1 MKFSVSTWIY
11 GDQDVEITFKKLKE
25 FGYDAI
31 ELKGEPNDYSLEKL
45 KRLSSEYGIE
55 IISLAGIYPWPT
67 NERDLSSPDKE
78 VRIKAIEYLK
88 ECCLFANEINALI
101 IIVSPTPVGKVFP
114 TTQFSSEDEWKSAVY
129 KERSLAISSL
139 KKVSEYAQDINITL
153 SIEPLNRYE
162 TFLINN
168 TDQAINFISEIN
180 SDNVRLHL
188 DTFHMNIE
196 EKNLAEAIKTGK
208 EHLVN
213 LHIADSNR
221 QAVGN
226 GHIDFKSIIN
236 SLIEINYLGPVTLEP
251 LPPISNPYFATHNK
265 SYRPV
270 FDNYLKESII
280 QLKEIIS
287 KCNKTT

>member
-25 FGYDAI
+25 FGCDAI
-31 ELKGEPNDYSLEKL
+31 ELKGEPNDYSVESL
-45 KRLSSEYGIE
+45 KRLSTEYEIE

-67 NERDLSSPDKE
+67 NERDLCSPDKKI
-78 VRIKAIEYLK
+78 RIKAIEYLK
-88 ECCLFANEINALI
+88 ECCLFAHEINASI

-114 TTQFSSEDEWKSAVY
+114 TIQFSNEYEWKSAVC

-139 KKVSEYAQDINITL
+139 KEISEYAKDINITL
-153 SIEPLNRYE
+153 AVEPLNRYE

-168 TDQAINFISEIN
+168 TDQAIKFISEIN

-196 EKNLAEAIKTGK
+196 ENNLAEAIITGK

-226 GHIDFKSIIN
+226 GHIDFKGIMA
-236 SLIEINYLGPVTLEP
+236 SLIQINYLGPVTLEP
-251 LPPISNPYFATHNK
+251 LPPISNPYFATRNK
-265 SYRPV
+265 SYIPV
-270 FDNYLKESII
+270 FDAYLKKSII
-280 QLKEIIS
+280 KLKEIIS
-287 KCNKTT
+287 EYNKIT